1 MKKVSIEVP
10 NEVLEDVIGVLVKR
24 LEQVQGKMKSLEDIL
39 NDVQY
44 RHSAL
49 ENERRSLKEE
59 NRRLRAMLEHE
70 DENWQPPTAE

>member
-24 LEQVQGKMKSLEDIL
+24 LEQTQGKMKSLEDIL

-70 DENWQPPTAE
+70 DENWQPQTAE